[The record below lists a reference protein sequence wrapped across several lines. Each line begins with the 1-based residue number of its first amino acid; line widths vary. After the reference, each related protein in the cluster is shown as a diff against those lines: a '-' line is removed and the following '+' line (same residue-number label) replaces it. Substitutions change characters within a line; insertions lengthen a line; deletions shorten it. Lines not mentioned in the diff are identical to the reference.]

1 MNVLVTGGAGYIG
14 SVTVE
19 LLREKGYSVVVLDN
33 LSRGFRPAVD
43 TSLPFY
49 EGNIGDKALVQSIC
63 EKHSIEACVHFAAF
77 AYVGESVRD
86 PSLYY
91 QNNVA
96 SGINFLDALVA
107 SGVKKLVFSST
118 CSAYGEPQYTPIDEK
133 HPQNPKNPYAW
144 SKFMM
149 ERIMEDYD
157 VAYDLKSVALRY
169 FNASGAI
176 ETRGEAH
183 DPETHL
189 IPIIL
194 QVALD
199 QREKIMIFGD
209 DYPTADGTCVRDY
222 IHIYDLAHAHWRAL
236 VYLSEG
242 GESEKFN
249 LANGSGYSIFEVIS
263 AARKVTGHAIPAEVA
278 PRRPGDPSTLIGDAT
293 KALEMLSWQIKYPDL
308 ESIIQTA
315 WNWHQSHPRG
325 YAD

>member
-14 SVTVE
+14 SETVE

-43 TSLPFY
+43 ASLPFY
-49 EGNIGDKALVQSIC
+49 EGNIGDQDLVVKIC
-63 EKHSIEACVHFAAF
+63 QKHDIEACVHFAAY
-77 AYVGESVRD
+77 AYVGESVKD

-91 QNNVA
+91 QNNVV
-96 SGINFLDALVA
+96 SGVNFLDALNRA
-107 SGVKKLVFSST
+107 GVKKLVFSST

-133 HPQNPKNPYAW
+133 HPQAPKNPYAW
-144 SKFMM
+144 SKYMM

-157 VAYDLKSVALRY
+157 VAYGLKSVALRY

-194 QVALD
+194 QVALG

-236 VYLSEG
+236 VHLAEG

-249 LANGSGYSIFEVIS
+249 LANGAGYSINEVIEV
-263 AARKVTGHAIPAEVA
+263 ARKVTGHPIPAEVA

-293 KALEMLSWQIKYPDL
+293 KALEMLGWQIKYPDL
-308 ESIIQTA
+308 ESIVSTA
-315 WNWHQSHPRG
+315 WAWHTDHPQG
-325 YAD
+325 YME